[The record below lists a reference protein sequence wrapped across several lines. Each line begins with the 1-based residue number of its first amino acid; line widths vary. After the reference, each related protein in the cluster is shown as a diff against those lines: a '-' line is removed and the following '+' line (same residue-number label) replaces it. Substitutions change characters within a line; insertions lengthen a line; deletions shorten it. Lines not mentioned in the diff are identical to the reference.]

1 MKITNTIKVMKQINP
16 EVIILFK
23 IGEFY
28 YEYGKD
34 SYIISYL
41 FSYKL
46 KKLENNIPFS
56 AFPKSALYKVL
67 TKLEKEGISYIIV
80 DKSLNYEVIEKELS
94 KVNKYIETYNK
105 AHKYILNKNKIDNI
119 YAYLIKN
126 VYKQDIKNKIKKI
139 EEILYE
145 KWKI

>member
-16 EVIILFK
+16 EVIILLK

-46 KKLENNIPFS
+46 KKLEKNIPFS

-67 TKLEKEGISYIIV
+67 TKLEKEKISYIIV
-80 DKSLNYEVIEKELS
+80 DKSLNYEVIEKEIA
-94 KVNKYIETYNK
+94 KPNQYVEIYNK
-105 AHKYILNKNKIDNI
+105 SHKYILNKNRIENI
-119 YAYLIKN
+119 HTYLIKN
-126 VYKQDIKNKIKKI
+126 MSKPNIKNKIQKI

-145 KWKI
+145 E